1 MNKSIVKP
9 NSSVISSQLLDLLE
23 ENEPIVNNSIVTE
36 ESGEKVAVRI
46 TAKDIDNLVP
56 TLKANYGFEV
66 IAASPENYFVEG
78 FVPTDSIPRLTSL
91 SKRGLMGVLPIIEP
105 SVNVGN
111 TTSQA
116 SFVHESDR
124 VNDTVSTGYDGTGV
138 TIGIMSDSYDDLGGA
153 AGDVLSEDL
162 PAAGVNVLQDY
173 NDNGS
178 DEGRGMAQLVHD
190 LAPGADLAFSSVFF
204 GEADFAQQIRDLA
217 DSTKG
222 NADVLVD
229 DVSYFFEPYFQDG
242 VVAQAVDDVVTNDGV
257 SYFSSAGNSDDKSFE
272 SDDINFVNDVDLEAK
287 VTYSG
292 NTYYD
297 FDTSADV
304 DTTQN
309 IGLSDGQTIQ
319 FVFQWDDP
327 FYTLEGV
334 DTDLDIYLLDANG
347 NVVAESATSNIGNQT
362 PVEYLT
368 FTDDTTNEST
378 DTYDLVIANFG
389 GSEDPGII
397 KYINRGDTPVSLEY
411 AHDASTVVGHSAA
424 ENAQAV
430 AAVAWF
436 DQDNPESFTSKG
448 STTIAFEADGTP
460 KAAVEV
466 RQTPDISA
474 IDGTNTT
481 FFGNDIGLDVD
492 SFPNFFGTSAAAPH
506 AAAIAALIKE
516 SDPSLTPAEIY
527 ARLQDTAKDIGEPGF
542 DDLTGVGLINA
553 YDAIYGAPIAA
564 TADFNDDFENGVLG
578 SAYETNTTG
587 AGRIQVTSNNDPIG
601 TAHLTLDGS
610 AEGRDSL
617 NEVILHFNA
626 TDLSNVQL
634 SFDQKEFGDEDHPMS
649 TSFVNS
655 ENSDG
660 VALSVDGTVWH
671 SLVSLTSS
679 NSTQTYQTNLFDLST
694 FASDKGMTLGSDVRV
709 KFQQFDNF
717 SITSDG
723 MAFDNI
729 AITGDSTTV
738 LTPTG
743 GDDSLVGTD
752 GDDTINAL
760 AGNDTVDGLNGNDS
774 LLGAGG
780 DDSLLGKDGKD
791 TLVGADGKDILN
803 GGNDN
808 DSLNGGNN
816 EDYLSGGNGLDTLQ
830 GASGNDTLLG
840 GADNDILFGYT
851 FNDSLDG
858 GSGDDSLIALGG
870 NDTLFGDVGNDF
882 LRGQAGDDWLS
893 GGDGNDFMLADN
905 GNDYLEGSDGRDTLG
920 GGGNDDTLL
929 GGLGIDI
936 IYGNAGV
943 NTFVLDTS
951 LSNDDRDII
960 RDFTLGT
967 DALGV
972 SDLTEMNDLSV
983 NNNGGNTASIITG
996 GSGQQVAILVGV
1008 TDITISDLDF
1018 VEV

>member
-9 NSSVISSQLLDLLE
+9 NSSVISSQLLDLSE
-23 ENEPIVNNSIVTE
+23 ENEPIVSNSIVTE
-36 ESGEKVAVRI
+36 ESGNKVAVRI
-46 TAKDIDNLVP
+46 TAEDVDKLIPNLE
-56 TLKANYGFEV
+56 ANYGFEV
-66 IAASPENYFVEG
+66 IASSPENYFVEG
-78 FVPTDSIPRLTSL
+78 FVPANSIPKLTSL
-91 SKRGLMGVLPIIEP
+91 SKQGLMGVLPIIEP

-153 AGDVLSEDL
+153 AGDVLSGDL

-173 NDNGS
+173 GNNGS

-217 DSTKG
+217 DPSMG

-272 SDDINFVNDVDLEAK
+272 SDNINFVDDVDLEAK

-297 FDTSADV
+297 FDTGAEV

-327 FYTLEGV
+327 FYTLDGV
-334 DTDLDIYLLDANG
+334 DADLDLYLLDATG
-347 NVVAESATSNIGNQT
+347 TVVAESTTNNIGSQT

-368 FTDDTTNEST
+368 FTDDTTNSST
-378 DTYDLVIANFG
+378 DTYDLVIAKYGDSSN
-389 GSEDPGII
+389 PGII
-397 KYINRGDTPVSLEY
+397 KYINRGNTPVSLEY

-481 FFGNDIGLDVD
+481 FFGNDISLDID

-506 AAAIAALIKE
+506 AAAIAALIEE
-516 SDPSLTPAEIY
+516 SDPSLTSTEIY
-527 ARLQDTAKDIGEPGF
+527 ARLQNTAKDIGEPGF

-553 YDAIYGAPIAA
+553 YDAIYGAPMAA
-564 TADFNDDFENGVLG
+564 TLDFSDDFENGVLG

-587 AGRIQVTSNNDPIG
+587 AGRIKVTGDNDPID
-601 TAHLTLDGS
+601 TAHLTLDSS
-610 AEGRDSL
+610 AEGKDSL
-617 NEVILHFNA
+617 NEVILHLDA
-626 TDLSNVQL
+626 TNFSNVQL
-634 SFDQKEFGDEDHPMS
+634 SFEQKEFGDEDHPMS
-649 TSFVNS
+649 ASFVDS

-671 SLVSLTSS
+671 SLVSLTGS
-679 NSTQTYQTNLFDLST
+679 NSTETYQTNLFDLST
-694 FASDKGMTLGSDVRV
+694 FATDKGLTLGSDVQI
-709 KFQQFDNF
+709 KFQQFDTH
-717 SITSDG
+717 SISSDG

-729 AITGDSTTV
+729 AITGDSTV
-738 LTPTG
+738 SITPTNE
-743 GDDSLVGTD
+743 DDSLTGTI
-752 GDDTINAL
+752 GNDTINSLWGNDIVDGLSGNDSLFGAN
-760 AGNDTVDGLNGNDS
+760 GNDTLLGNDGIDTLHGGNGNDS
-774 LLGAGG
+774 L
-780 DDSLLGKDGKD
+780 D
-791 TLVGADGKDILN
+791 

-808 DSLNGGNN
+808 DILNGGNN
-816 EDYLSGGNGLDTLQ
+816 EDYLSGGDGLDTIQ
-830 GASGNDTLLG
+830 GASGDDTLLG
-840 GADNDILFGYT
+840 GADNDVLFGYT
-851 FNDSLDG
+851 ANDSLDG
-858 GSGDDSLIALGG
+858 GSGNDSLIGLVG
-870 NDTLFGDVGNDF
+870 NDTLLGDAGNDF
-882 LRGQAGDDWLS
+882 LRGQAEDDWLS
-893 GGDGNDFMLADN
+893 GGDGNDFMIADN
-905 GNDYLEGSDGRDTLG
+905 GNDYLEGGDGQDTLV

-929 GGLGIDI
+929 GGLGIDFMF
-936 IYGNAGV
+936 GSAGV
-943 NTFVLDTS
+943 DTFAIDTS
-951 LSNDDRDII
+951 LTTNDRDIMP
-960 RDFTLGT
+960 DFTLGT
-967 DALGV
+967 DVLGV
-972 SDLTEMNDLSV
+972 SNLSMVDDLTVS
-983 NNNGGNTASIITG
+983 NNGGNTASIVTG
-996 GSGQQVAILVGV
+996 GSGQSVAILVGV
-1008 TDITISDLDF
+1008 TNITISDLDF